1 MCHNK
6 QQAEMLAFGQHYK
19 KKKKVNF
26 QAEFPI
32 SEMCFDGFFVPRY
45 ILHIQT
51 PLKQHDSC
59 SLKNC
64 IYSQNGHRFSL
75 THFQTWTHDYL
86 FLPPKQRKHNRRY
99 PDISKGGAALF
110 HCSVAIEW
118 TQWVFVLYPV
128 FTRLRPCQYL
138 DRWKPPPKEKN
149 NKPAPSSFVFRFS
162 LLG

>member
-99 PDISKGGAALF
+99 PDIRLQSNGLNEFSSCIPCLRDYVPVNIWIVESRRRKKKTTNRHRHRLCFDF
-110 HCSVAIEW
+110 HSSVR
-118 TQWVFVLYPV
+118 T
-128 FTRLRPCQYL
+128 
-138 DRWKPPPKEKN
+138 KKN
-149 NKPAPSSFVFRFS
+149 K
-162 LLG
+162 